1 MELIARY
8 SGIAAIAVYSLILAL
23 ILKLS
28 GNRKEKKE
36 TVKEET
42 VRGDVKP
49 LDPEDED
56 ATVACLIAA
65 IECREETKKNVRI
78 VSVREVG

>member
-8 SGIAAIAVYSLILAL
+8 SGIAAIAVYSLILAV

-36 TVKEET
+36 TVKEE
-42 VRGDVKP
+42 VIRGDVKP
-49 LDPEDED
+49 LDLEDED